1 VNIVKSSLIT
11 VFVLVGALG
20 ISQSAFAGP
29 SAGSYDL
36 NVTCG
41 SFVNDQN
48 AAQDYFDTHGLPVN
62 LDQNGDGQA
71 CADPSDRDFTSTGP
85 SAGPE
90 GFKTTCDSF
99 NNDQKAA
106 QSYFDANGSPANLDQ
121 DGDGIAC
128 NDTVLVYETPEAVA
142 PVSENRTQTSAV
154 TVDTLPN
161 TGVGTISSATITMP
175 AIIAIGL
182 ALITCAAAW
191 TIAARRS

>member
-1 VNIVKSSLIT
+1 MNIVKSSLIT
-11 VFVLVGALG
+11 VFVLVGALS

-29 SAGSYDL
+29 SASSYDL

-62 LDQNGDGQA
+62 LDQNGDSQA
-71 CADPSDRDFTSTGP
+71 CADPSDGDFTSTGP
-85 SAGPE
+85 SAGLE

-128 NDTVLVYETPEAVA
+128 NDIVLVYETPEAVA
-142 PVSENRTQTSAV
+142 PVSEDKTETSAV

-161 TGVGTISSATITMP
+161 TGVGTTSSATITMP
-175 AIIAIGL
+175 AIIAVGL
-182 ALITCAAAW
+182 ALITCAAAS
-191 TIAARRS
+191 TVSARRS